1 MDYTR
6 AANTIRLYISLPHAL
21 MDSSWL
27 RVTVA
32 YCAPG
37 VEDVSVVN
45 LPRGGTVRDAIE
57 VAQIYARRP
66 ELMVATDA
74 GIWGRRCSLDEPLTE
89 GDRVELYRPL
99 TIDPMEGRRAR
110 AELRR
115 RRGAK
120 S

>member
-1 MDYTR
+1 MR
-6 AANTIRLYISLPHAL
+6 AANTIWLYISLSRAL

-37 VEDVSVVN
+37 VEDVSEVRVV
-45 LPRGGTVRDAIE
+45 RGSTVQDAIE
-57 VAQIYARRP
+57 AAQIRARRP
-66 ELMVATDA
+66 ELTDTLDT
-74 GIWGRRCSLDEPLTE
+74 GIWGRRCSIDQSLTE
-89 GDRVELYRPL
+89 GDRVEIYRPL

-115 RRGAK
+115 RRSAK

>member
-1 MDYTR
+1 ME
-6 AANTIRLYISLPHAL
+6 
-21 MDSSWL
+21 SSWL

-37 VEDVSVVN
+37 VEDVSEVKVS
-45 LPRGGTVRDAIE
+45 PGSTVRDAIE
-57 VAQIYARRP
+57 AAQIQARRP
-66 ELMVATDA
+66 ELIDRLDTGV
-74 GIWGRRCSLDEPLTE
+74 WGRRCSLDRALLD

-110 AELRR
+110 AELRH

-120 S
+120 P